1 MAKDFYLPTDVPGS
15 KLPNTDNDLSAE
27 FTKKT
32 LSVSLRGTHPV
43 FRAFLI
49 LFSIP
54 IMLSSCL
61 KYEEVKVL
69 GVEDVAVKKF
79 SAKSVELE
87 VSVKIKNPNNYKIKI
102 VGSDLD
108 LFVNGNKSGKA
119 KILDKIVIP
128 KHSEEVHTF
137 IVQANYKEVMA
148 GLKGGIFSILTGGA
162 VPLRIK
168 GKITA
173 KAKMLRKSFEVDITE
188 KVSFGKNK

>member
-1 MAKDFYLPTDVPGS
+1 MSIYKNLI
-15 KLPNTDNDLSAE
+15 NDLSSK
-27 FTKKT
+27 FIKKT
-32 LSVSLRGTHPV
+32 LCISLREIKPV
-43 FRAFLI
+43 YRGFLV
-49 LFSIP
+49 LFSMQV
-54 IMLSSCL
+54 MLSSCL

-87 VSVKIKNPNNYKIKI
+87 VSVKIKNPNNYKISI

-108 LFVNGNKSGKA
+108 LYVNRNKSGKA
-119 KILDKIVIP
+119 KIIDKIVIP
-128 KHSEEVHTF
+128 KHSEEIHRF

-148 GLKGGIFSILTGGA
+148 GLKGGIFSILTGGS

-173 KAKMLRKSFEVDITE
+173 KAKMLRKSFDVDITE
-188 KVSFGKNK
+188 KVSFGKNSY

>member
-1 MAKDFYLPTDVPGS
+1 MPYNR
-15 KLPNTDNDLSAE
+15 LPNTDNDSTAE
-27 FTKKT
+27 FTKRT
-32 LSVSLRGTHPV
+32 LCAGLREIYPV
-43 FRAFLI
+43 FRGLLV
-49 LFSIP
+49 LFSMLA
-54 IMLSSCL
+54 MLSSCL

-87 VSVKIKNPNNYKIKI
+87 VSVKIKNPNNYKISI

-108 LFVNGNKSGKA
+108 LYINRNKAGKA
-119 KILDKIVIP
+119 KIMDKIVIP
-128 KHSEEVHTF
+128 KHSEEIHSF

-148 GLKGGIFSILTGGA
+148 GLKGGIFSILTGGS

-173 KAKMLRKSFEVDITE
+173 KAKMLRKSFDVDITE
-188 KVSFGKNK
+188 RVSFGKN